1 MLTKLNTRFMN
12 CKGFNAYTERTE
24 FTAKILLAVGLIGWS
39 IIYWIDAMQ
48 SIESVGKGLGIAL
61 IYALLLA
68 IFTWI
73 GVYLSWVGA
82 VILSLLSE
90 PFIWLY
96 RKICP

>member
-12 CKGFNAYTERTE
+12 WKGFNAYTERAE
-24 FTAKILLAVGLIGWS
+24 YTAKILLAVGLISWS
-39 IIYWIDAMQ
+39 VIYWIDAMQ

-68 IFTWI
+68 IFAWI
-73 GVYLSWVGA
+73 GVYLSWGGA
-82 VILSLLSE
+82 VIFSLLSE

>member
-12 CKGFNAYTERTE
+12 WKGFNAYTERTE

-39 IIYWIDAMQ
+39 I
-48 SIESVGKGLGIAL
+48 KGLGIAL

-68 IFTWI
+68 IFAWI